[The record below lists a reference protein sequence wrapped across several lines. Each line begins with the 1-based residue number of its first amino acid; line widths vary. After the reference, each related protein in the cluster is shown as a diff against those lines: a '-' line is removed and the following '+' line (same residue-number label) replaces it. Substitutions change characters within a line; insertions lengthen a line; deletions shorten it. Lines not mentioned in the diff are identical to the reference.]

1 MAEHEAEKTR
11 IISKA
16 EEAEKTVIGPDRPYT
31 KLIAKPEGE
40 ATIIAERPLG
50 AEATVI
56 GEPVQVS
63 LGDLRPYLSLECL
76 AYNHFALASQ
86 PTQNYLLAN
95 LSAGY
100 EGGKKLGRPPVALVL
115 VLDKSGSMEG
125 RPWEHLMM
133 AVRYIAS
140 QLTPADLLGIVVFD
154 EYVETLLEPKPVLD
168 AEEPVSI
175 MAKVTPRGTTNLH
188 AGLVR
193 GVGLLKDAKAKG
205 AVKRILLLTDG
216 DVNEGV
222 TEYSQIVMEARIA
235 RTYQIG
241 VSTLGLGI
249 EYNEELL
256 TGIAKHGAG
265 NYHYIETPEDLA
277 EAFSQEMESLFKVV
291 AQAVSLTLRLGR
303 GVRFDRV
310 YGFAHEQVGDR
321 VEIALPDLAAGE
333 NLPVLTRLVLQGGEP
348 GEETSVEVDLAF
360 RYAGSDEVRHL
371 REVVTYTYT
380 DDRQKLLEGINRAVD
395 RIMRE
400 KDVVEE
406 IAQATQMMERDPAS
420 ATRILAKAQAEL
432 ARRGRASDATLIAAG
447 VEKAER
453 GAVADATKL
462 ISQSLFAL
470 EQGRATS
477 PQELDL
483 ASEAEEAVRRAT
495 APTSFSG
502 EEEGE
507 KAMEE
512 KRGPVGEVLEAR
524 QAGGEAGEAGEGSPV
539 ARLVE
544 VGGELSFTLFA
555 HSRYRLGRK
564 EGELIIPEDIYVSRL
579 HGEFEVGRDQVRYRD
594 LGSSNGSVLNGERL
608 PAEHWVELSDGDT
621 LTVGQTSLRLEK
633 IVPLLPPQEEQ
644 ETPGGEKPVV
654 EVPGEEE
661 KAEETEAHPAE
672 QPVPTGGEQ
681 VSESGDLEVMA
692 AAAGVGPE
700 VGEMAPEEEITTPT
714 YLLVRVEDGKSWPIG
729 PGETVFGRGGSGC
742 DRVIDGDEYIS
753 RRHFAICLEAD
764 GTLSITD
771 LDSTNGTTVDGKELE
786 PRVSYPLAPGAEI
799 KVGKTTLTIKVP
811 EELVV
816 EGEEAGEAP
825 PQGEEEGQEGPPS
838 QGEELDSWEGEGGA
852 GAPPSSKG
860 EEQGS

>member
-1 MAEHEAEKTR
+1 MMEHEAEKTR

-50 AEATVI
+50 AEETII

-76 AYNHFALASQ
+76 AYNHFALAGQ

-100 EGGKKLGRPPVALVL
+100 EGGTKLGRPPVALVL

-154 EYVETLLEPKPVLD
+154 EYVETLLEPQPMLD
-168 AEEPVSI
+168 GEEPVRI

-193 GVGLLKDAKAKG
+193 GVGLLKDAKAQG

-291 AQAVSLTLRLGR
+291 AQAASLTLKLGR

-333 NLPVLTRLVLQGGEP
+333 SLPVLARLVLEGGEP

-380 DDRQKLLEGINRAVD
+380 DDRQKLLEGVNRAVD

-470 EQGRATS
+470 EQGRTT
-477 PQELDL
+477 PLGELDL

-495 APTSFSG
+495 APAEFAG
-502 EEEGE
+502 EEPGE
-507 KAMEE
+507 KTMEE
-512 KRGPVGEVLEAR
+512 KHGLVGEVPEAR
-524 QAGGEAGEAGEGSPV
+524 QAGGEAGEAGKKGPV

-544 VGGELSFTLFA
+544 VGGGLSFTLYA
-555 HSRYRLGRK
+555 DSHYRLGRK
-564 EGELIIPEDIYVSRL
+564 VGELIIPEDIYVSRL
-579 HGEFEVGRDQVRYRD
+579 HGEFEVSGDGVRYRD

-608 PAEHWVELSDGDT
+608 PAEHWVELNDGDT
-621 LTVGQTSLRLEK
+621 LTVGQTSLRLEM
-633 IVPLLPPQEEQ
+633 IVPLLPLGEGKQEAQAE
-644 ETPGGEKPVV
+644 EKPVV
-654 EVPGEEE
+654 EVAEEEE
-661 KAEETEAHPAE
+661 KTEEGEVSPTER
-672 QPVPTGGEQ
+672 PVPTGGEQ
-681 VSESGDLEVMA
+681 VGESGDLEVMA

-700 VGEMAPEEEITTPT
+700 VGEMAPEEELTTPT
-714 YLLVRVEDGKSWPIG
+714 YLLVRVEDGRSWPIE

-742 DRVIDGDEYIS
+742 DQVIDGDEYIS

-771 LDSTNGTTVDGKELE
+771 LDSTNGTLVDGKELE
-786 PRVSYPLAPGAEI
+786 PRVSYPLAPGVEI

-825 PQGEEEGQEGPPS
+825 PQGEGEGKVEPSSPP
-838 QGEELDSWEGEGGA
+838 EELGSWESEGGA
-852 GAPPSSKG
+852 PAPPPQEG
-860 EEQGS
+860 EEQG